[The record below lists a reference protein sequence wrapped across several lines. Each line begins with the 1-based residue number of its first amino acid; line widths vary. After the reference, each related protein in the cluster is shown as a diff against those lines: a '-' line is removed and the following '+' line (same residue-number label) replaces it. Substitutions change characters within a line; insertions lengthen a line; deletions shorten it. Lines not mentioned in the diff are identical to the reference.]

1 MCDEAGERQRL
12 AGKHTYTMGQDKR
25 DTSEWALLP
34 RLRSLDGWK
43 IPQHFYDRLDRAK
56 HELGIPPGVSTE
68 EFALDCMMVG
78 LDLRLRLTYFRQ
90 LLFGTPR
97 ISDSCGTARG
107 LYHYAGTSRSGS
119 ADEGGDAAAAGPSG
133 VTMPGGRTPAAAKA
147 W

>member
-78 LDLRLRLTYFRQ
+78 LDLRLRLKIEAEAAASV
-90 LLFGTPR
+90 GTPVSPNPK
-97 ISDSCGTARG
+97 IN
-107 LYHYAGTSRSGS
+107 
-119 ADEGGDAAAAGPSG
+119 
-133 VTMPGGRTPAAAKA
+133 AK
-147 W
+147 